1 MIKNIIT
8 SLGKGA
14 FLVCFFA
21 ITMCAMHTAAQ
32 VPSAL
37 TVNSSDGN
45 AGAVNPQG
53 FTGEP
58 QHVADNSKEEGRRVD
73 DLMQLVEIQQ
83 EKLRELEL
91 RQEKVSDNGFNFV
104 TWVGV
109 LLACVTVIVTILGVA
124 IAILT
129 FFGYRATIAK
139 AESVAET
146 VAALKAVEA
155 GEKEIARQFAA
166 GGFDTAIQRAV
177 DKVIYRGLENPELD
191 QDFDGEV

>member
-21 ITMCAMHTAAQ
+21 ITMCAMHAAAQ
-32 VPSAL
+32 VPA
-37 TVNSSDGN
+37 TVAVNSSDGN
-45 AGAVNPQG
+45 AGVGNPQG
-53 FTGEP
+53 FTCES
-58 QHVADNSKEEGRRVD
+58 QQIADNSAEVGRRVD
-73 DLMQLVEIQQ
+73 DLIQLVEIQQ
-83 EKLRELEL
+83 EKLRELEQ
-91 RQEKVSDNGFNFV
+91 RQEKASGSGFDFV

-129 FFGYRATIAK
+129 FIGYRATIAK
-139 AESVAET
+139 AVSVAET
-146 VAALKAVEA
+146 VAASKAIEA
-155 GEKEIARQFAA
+155 GEREIARQFDS
-166 GGFDTAIQRAV
+166 GGFDMAIQRAV